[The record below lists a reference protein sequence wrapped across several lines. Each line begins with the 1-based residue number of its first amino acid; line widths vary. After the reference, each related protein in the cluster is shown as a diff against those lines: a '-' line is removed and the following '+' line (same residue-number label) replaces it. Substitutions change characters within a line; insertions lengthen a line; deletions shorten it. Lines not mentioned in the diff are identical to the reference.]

1 MQISI
6 QSLRDAVGV
15 TAILG
20 HNKALQVTAS
30 RAQVP
35 QEGVL
40 TFAGVRSDSR
50 QVEAGDMFVCIAGDN
65 FDGHD
70 FAADVAARGA
80 VVLLAERDPF
90 ADAVNAEDRPAVIVL
105 IVENAVRALGK
116 LAAWHRLQAKAKVIG
131 VTGTAGK
138 TTVKELLAHVL
149 ASQGSVA
156 KNPLNLNNQIGLPL
170 SMLAASGD
178 EDFWVMEAGISE
190 AGDMDELGA
199 ILRPGFALILN
210 VGQGHTLG
218 LGQRGVAHYK
228 SLLLAY
234 LMDREGEKGQA
245 LVSADYDDLVREA
258 RSQCREITFF
268 SATGKP
274 LTYRAAYMG
283 AANNAS
289 DIEENVDTT
298 SIMRGRYRVWLDGVA
313 QEIVAPFRGA
323 FGAENVIAVAAM
335 AHMLGLHGETIA
347 KAFATASLPRQR
359 FACKRMG
366 SCTIIDDTYNA
377 NPLSMKCMV
386 EAVAEM
392 MVGTSSTSKG
402 KANAKS
408 HTLTFVLGEMLELG
422 SEAERAHQDLGR
434 LLATTGASAI
444 YWKGG
449 HADNVASGLQR
460 AGYSG
465 YFAVAEDAAHCL
477 ELMKDHGMPY
487 GHILFKGSRGNRL
500 ELFRE
505 AFEAALCA
513 HELCQEHENGEA
525 GEE

>member
-6 QSLRDAVGV
+6 QALRDAVGV

-20 HNKALQVTAS
+20 QHKALDVTLS
-30 RAQVP
+30 RGFSP
-35 QEGVL
+35 LEGVL
-40 TFAGVRSDSR
+40 TIAGVRTDSR
-50 QVEAGDMFVCIAGDN
+50 QVEDGDMFVCIAGER

-70 FAADVAARGA
+70 FATDVVARGA
-80 VVLLAERDPF
+80 AILLAERDPF
-90 ADAVNAEDRPAVIVL
+90 AGLATRPAIIVL
-105 IVENAVRALGK
+105 VVDNAILALGK
-116 LAAWHRLQAKAKVIG
+116 LANWYRGQTKAKVIG
-131 VTGTAGK
+131 ITGTAGK
-138 TTVKELLAHVL
+138 TTVKELLSHVL
-149 ASQGSVA
+149 ATCGTVA

-170 SMLAASGD
+170 SMLAASGE

-190 AGDMDELGA
+190 ARDMDELGA
-199 ILRPGFALILN
+199 ILRPDFALILN

-228 SLLLAY
+228 SLLLKY
-234 LMDREGEKGQA
+234 LMDKTTEKGTEKGQA

-258 RSQCREITFF
+258 RTQCRNITFF

-283 AANNAS
+283 VAESAEGAPEDIHENA
-289 DIEENVDTT
+289 DV
-298 SIMRGRYRVWLDGVA
+298 MHGRYRVWLDGVA

-335 AHMLGLHGETIA
+335 AHMLDIRGEDIA
-347 KAFATASLPRQR
+347 KAFTTATLPKQR
-359 FACKRMG
+359 FACKRIG

-386 EAVAEM
+386 EAVVEM
-392 MVGTSSTSKG
+392 KVGAANTKSAGAKNTTSS
-402 KANAKS
+402 N
-408 HTLTFVLGEMLELG
+408 LTFVLGEMLELG
-422 SEAERAHQDLGR
+422 SESEKAHQDLGR

-449 HADNVASGLQR
+449 NGEAVAFGLRR

-465 YFAVAEDAAHCL
+465 HFAEVDNAEHCL
-477 ELMKDHGMPY
+477 ELMAENGMPHGY
-487 GHILFKGSRGNRL
+487 ILFKGSRGNRL

-505 AFEAALCA
+505 AFEAALSAGTC
-513 HELCQEHENGEA
+513 EA
-525 GEE
+525 GEN

>member
-6 QSLRDAVGV
+6 QALRDAVGV

-20 HNKALQVTAS
+20 QHVALNVTAS
-30 RAQVP
+30 RGLVP
-35 QEGVL
+35 QEGTL
-40 TFAGVRSDSR
+40 TIAGVRSDSR
-50 QVEAGDMFVCIAGDN
+50 QVEAGDMFVCIAGDR

-70 FAADVAARGA
+70 FAADVVTRGA
-80 VVLLAERDPF
+80 AVLLAERDPF
-90 ADAVNAEDRPAVIVL
+90 AAMPPSERPLAIVL
-105 IVENAVRALGK
+105 MVENAVLALGK
-116 LAAWHRLQAKAKVIG
+116 LAAWYRAQTKAKVIG
-131 VTGTAGK
+131 ITGTAGK

-149 ASQGSVA
+149 SSQGTVA
-156 KNPLNLNNQIGLPL
+156 KNPLNNNNQIGLPL

-190 AGDMDELGA
+190 AHDMDELGA
-199 ILRPGFALILN
+199 ILRPDFALIVN

-228 SLLLAY
+228 SLLLKY
-234 LMDREGEKGQA
+234 LMNKGTEKGQA

-258 RSQCREITFF
+258 RTQCRNITFF

-283 AANNAS
+283 VAESKSVTDAS
-289 DIEENVDTT
+289 EAVLEDADV
-298 SIMRGRYRVWLDGVA
+298 MHGRYRVWLDGVA
-313 QEIVAPFRGA
+313 QEVVAPFRGA

-335 AHMLGLHGETIA
+335 AHMLGMRGNAIA
-347 KAFATASLPRQR
+347 EAFTTATLPQQR

-366 SCTIIDDTYNA
+366 ACTIIDDTYNA

-386 EAVAEM
+386 EAVVEM
-392 MVGTSSTSKG
+392 KVSTPS
-402 KANAKS
+402 AKNN
-408 HTLTFVLGEMLELG
+408 LTFVLGEMLELG
-422 SEAERAHQDLGR
+422 SEAEKAHRELGR

-449 HADNVASGLQR
+449 NADAVAFGLKN
-460 AGYSG
+460 AGYGG
-465 YFAVAEDAAHCL
+465 YFAVTENAAHCL
-477 ELMKDHGMPY
+477 ELMAEQGMPH

-505 AFEAALCA
+505 AFEEALI
-513 HELCQEHENGEA
+513 
-525 GEE
+525 

>member
-6 QSLRDAVGV
+6 QALRDAVGI

-20 HNKALQVTAS
+20 HNDALDVTLS
-30 RAQVP
+30 RGLTP
-35 QEGVL
+35 LEGTL
-40 TFAGVRSDSR
+40 SIAGVRTDSR
-50 QVEAGDMFVCIAGDN
+50 QVEAGDMFVCIVGDR

-70 FAADVAARGA
+70 FAADVVARGA
-80 VVLLAERDPF
+80 TVLLAERDPF
-90 ADAVNAEDRPAVIVL
+90 AEVAKMEARPDVVVL
-105 IVENAVRALGK
+105 IVANAVLALGK
-116 LAAWHRLQAKAKVIG
+116 LANWYRNQTKAKVIG
-131 VTGTAGK
+131 ITGTAGK

-149 ASQGSVA
+149 STCGTVA

-170 SMLAASGD
+170 SMLAATG
-178 EDFWVMEAGISE
+178 EENFWVMEAGISE
-190 AGDMDELGA
+190 ARDMDELGA
-199 ILRPGFALILN
+199 ILRPDFALILN

-228 SLLLAY
+228 SLLLKY
-234 LMDREGEKGQA
+234 LMDKTTESGVEKGQA

-258 RSQCREITFF
+258 RSQCRNITFF

-274 LTYRAAYMG
+274 MTYRAAYMG
-283 AANNAS
+283 VAESVEDSHIDAHA
-289 DIEENVDTT
+289 DV
-298 SIMRGRYRVWLDGVA
+298 MHGRYRVWLDGVA

-335 AHMLGLHGETIA
+335 AHMLGVSGEDIA
-347 KAFATASLPRQR
+347 KAFTTATLPKQR
-359 FACKRMG
+359 FACKRIG

-386 EAVAEM
+386 EAVVEM
-392 MVGTSSTSKG
+392 KVGAANKKGANSSS
-402 KANAKS
+402 
-408 HTLTFVLGEMLELG
+408 LTFVLGEMLELG

-434 LLATTGASAI
+434 LLASTGASAI

-449 HADNVASGLQR
+449 NAEAVDFGLRR

-465 YFAVAEDAAHCL
+465 HFAVVNDAAHCL
-477 ELMKDHGMPY
+477 ELMAEHGMPHGY
-487 GHILFKGSRGNRL
+487 ILFKGSRGNRL

-505 AFEAALCA
+505 VFETALFTDIC
-513 HELCQEHENGEA
+513 ETGEI
-525 GEE
+525 E